1 MFRNSV
7 AAFLMATAVA
17 FPSFAQD
24 MKPIREVEVTVD
36 TAGISNAQ
44 AAAYWGTLQDDLK
57 AAILTKVAPSEDEAA
72 YVIKIRIDDVALANG
87 FQEKL
92 GLGET
97 TLTGNVLVQDDK
109 NHVGDDA
116 YDLTVDVNAA
126 KPLLPAGYDFTAA
139 DADTKVYYSAMV
151 NAFADGVVTRLK

>member
-1 MFRNSV
+1 MFRTSI

-24 MKPIREVEVTVD
+24 LKPIRDVEVKVD
-36 TAGISNAQ
+36 TAGIANPQ
-44 AAAYWGTLQDDLK
+44 AAAYWGNLQDDLK
-57 AAILTKVAPSEDEAA
+57 ASILTKVAPSDDEAA
-72 YVIKIRIDDVALANG
+72 YVIKIRIDDVSLANG

-92 GLGET
+92 GLGDT

-151 NAFADGVVTRLK
+151 NAFADGVVSRLK

>member
-1 MFRNSV
+1 MIRN
-7 AAFLMATAVA
+7 AIAGFLLSTALV
-17 FPSFAQD
+17 FPALAQD

-36 TAGISNAQ
+36 TAGIGNAQ
-44 AAAYWGTLQDDLK
+44 AATYWGTLQDDLK
-57 AAILTKVAPSEDEAA
+57 AAILTKVAPSQDEAA
-72 YVIKIRIDDVALANG
+72 YVIKIRIDDVSLTNG

-92 GLGET
+92 GLGDT
-97 TLTGNVLVQDDK
+97 TLSGNVLVQDDK

-126 KPLLPAGYDFTAA
+126 KPLLPEGYDFTAA
-139 DADTKVYYSAMV
+139 DADSKVYYNAMV

>member
-1 MFRNSV
+1 MFRTSI

-24 MKPIREVEVTVD
+24 LKPIREVEVTVD
-36 TAGISNAQ
+36 TSGIANAQ

-57 AAILTKVAPSEDEAA
+57 ASILTKVAPSDDEAA
-72 YVIKIRIDDVALANG
+72 YVIKIRIDDVALSNG

-116 YDLTVDVNAA
+116 YDLTVDVEAA
-126 KPLLPAGYDFTAA
+126 KPLLPTGYDFTAA

-151 NAFADGVVTRLK
+151 NAFADGVVSRLK

>member
-1 MFRNSV
+1 MIRTTIAS
-7 AAFLMATAVA
+7 FLLATAVA

-36 TAGISNAQ
+36 TAGITNPQ

-57 AAILTKVAPSEDEAA
+57 ASILTKVAPSDDEAA
-72 YVIKIRIDDVALANG
+72 YVIKIRIDDLSLSNG

-92 GLGET
+92 GLGDT
-97 TLTGNVLVQDDK
+97 TITGNVLVQDDK

-116 YDLTVDVNAA
+116 YDLTVDVEAA

-151 NAFADGVVTRLK
+151 NAFADGVVKRLK

>member
-1 MFRNSV
+1 MFRTSI

-24 MKPIREVEVTVD
+24 MKPVREVEVTVD
-36 TAGISNAQ
+36 TSGIGNPQ

-57 AAILTKVAPSEDEAA
+57 ASILTKVAPTDDDAA
-72 YVIKIRIDDVALANG
+72 VVIKIRIDDVALSNG

-109 NHVGDDA
+109 NHTKDDA
-116 YDLTVDVNAA
+116 YDLTVDVEAA
-126 KPLLPAGYDFTAA
+126 KPLLPQGYDFTAA

>member
-1 MFRNSV
+1 MFRTSI

-24 MKPIREVEVTVD
+24 LKPIREVEVKVD
-36 TAGISNAQ
+36 TAGIANPQ

-57 AAILTKVAPSEDEAA
+57 AAILTKVAPSDDEAA
-72 YVIKIRIDDVALANG
+72 YVIKIRIDDVSLANG

-92 GLGET
+92 GLGDT
-97 TLTGNVLVQDDK
+97 TLVGNVLVQDDK

-126 KPLLPAGYDFTAA
+126 KPLLPQGYDFTAA
-139 DADTKVYYSAMV
+139 DADTKVYYNAMV

>member
-1 MFRNSV
+1 MFRTSI

-24 MKPIREVEVTVD
+24 LKPIREVEVKVD
-36 TAGISNAQ
+36 TAGIANAQ

-72 YVIKIRIDDVALANG
+72 YVIKIRIDDVSLANG

-92 GLGET
+92 GLGDT
-97 TLTGNVLVQDDK
+97 TDRHTPTDITALGTNLVESCAL
-109 NHVGDDA
+109 G
-116 YDLTVDVNAA
+116 
-126 KPLLPAGYDFTAA
+126 
-139 DADTKVYYSAMV
+139 S
-151 NAFADGVVTRLK
+151 VTFCKK

>member
-1 MFRNSV
+1 MFRTSI

-17 FPSFAQD
+17 FPSLAQD
-24 MKPIREVEVTVD
+24 LKPIREVEVKVD
-36 TAGISNAQ
+36 TAGIANAQ

-92 GLGET
+92 GLGDT

-126 KPLLPAGYDFTAA
+126 KPLLPQGYDFTAA
-139 DADTKVYYSAMV
+139 DADTKVYYNAMV